1 MAEQYTTA
9 TPGLSNRRR
18 VSTMRAMPDAP
29 ETEPSDDPKPAL
41 PPTDYRARRRQDDRA
56 LFLAVIA
63 VLLGVG
69 GGLIFLIYGAGA
81 LVTGLACLLVGV
93 GLLALLWLIVT
104 GIERWAN
111 R

>member
-1 MAEQYTTA
+1 MRRM
-9 TPGLSNRRR
+9 SNAPDQDTRR
-18 VSTMRAMPDAP
+18 DAQP
-29 ETEPSDDPKPAL
+29 TL

-63 VLLGVG
+63 VLLAVG
-69 GGLIFLIYGAGA
+69 GGLIFVIYGAGA
-81 LVTGLACLLVGV
+81 FVTGLACLLVGV
-93 GLLALLWLIVT
+93 GVLALLWLIMT

>member
-1 MAEQYTTA
+1 
-9 TPGLSNRRR
+9 
-18 VSTMRAMPDAP
+18 MRAMPDAP
-29 ETEPSDDPKPAL
+29 KTEIEISEAAGSGNQADRPAL
-41 PPTDYRARRRQDDRA
+41 PPTDYRARRRRDDRA

-63 VLLGVG
+63 VLLGAG
-69 GGLIFLIYGAGA
+69 GGLILLIYGAGA
-81 LVTGLACLLVGV
+81 FVTGLTCLLAGV